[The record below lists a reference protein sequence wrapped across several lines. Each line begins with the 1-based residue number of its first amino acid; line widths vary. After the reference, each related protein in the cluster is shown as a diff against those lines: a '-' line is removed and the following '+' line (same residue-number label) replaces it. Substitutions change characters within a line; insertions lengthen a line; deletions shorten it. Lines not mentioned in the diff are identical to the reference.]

1 MASTFH
7 TSHSKQ
13 GPPIQIVQFPKTC
26 IFNGLNLSCFPFKKS
41 LTCSPFLCIPTPIS
55 CVLPGPAPDAPKQ
68 WRKQWQQE
76 PWRNQMWH
84 YISRSYLT
92 SLWQFRQVVHLFC
105 RLSLMKEDCIPTSVA
120 SLQTPTFHSIRF
132 RKGKEHKKR
141 KTAPYSHQHLN
152 WLGVN
157 RVQCTHFGGQRKS
170 QRTSNREALT
180 CAREMCFMVF
190 WCPKL

>member
-1 MASTFH
+1 MCIQWHRLSILSFKTRLDSSNC
-7 TSHSKQ
+7 TVSKN
-13 GPPIQIVQFPKTC
+13 KTAC
-26 IFNGLNLSCFPFKKS
+26 IFNGIDLSYFPFKTRPANSNCTVSKNMYFQWPQPFILPIQKKS
-41 LTCSPFLCIPTPIS
+41 HLFPLSVYPHPYL

-105 RLSLMKEDCIPTSVA
+105 RLSSMKEDCIPTSVA

-152 WLGVN
+152 
-157 RVQCTHFGGQRKS
+157 
-170 QRTSNREALT
+170 
-180 CAREMCFMVF
+180 
-190 WCPKL
+190 

>member
-1 MASTFH
+1 MLVPFPLFKRGQMCRSTDDRSPLVARQIKLHSFQKQNCMYFQWH
-7 TSHSKQ
+7 RPFILPIKTSLANSNCTVSKNMYFQ
-13 GPPIQIVQFPKTC
+13 WPRLFMLPIQ
-26 IFNGLNLSCFPFKKS
+26 KKS
-41 LTCSPFLCIPTPIS
+41 HLFPLSVYPHPSFY
-55 CVLPGPAPDAPKQ
+55 LPGPAPDAPKQ

-152 WLGVN
+152 
-157 RVQCTHFGGQRKS
+157 
-170 QRTSNREALT
+170 
-180 CAREMCFMVF
+180 
-190 WCPKL
+190 